1 MGRTLINSQL
11 NSTLQTTGI
20 STKHSE
26 NKANHI
32 FNQMPDLEPLLIRA
46 ARLEN
51 VERSPAWMMRQ
62 AGRYQK
68 TFREI
73 ANRYPSFRDRSESID
88 LIVEITLQ
96 PYNSFKPDGVILF
109 SDILTPLPALGIE
122 FIIDDKKG
130 PVLDKTIQD
139 EDALQL
145 MHNIDISK
153 VSFVG
158 ESLKQLRHEVSQ
170 QTAVMGFIGSPWTLA
185 TYIVEGGSSATYKT
199 IKSIMFKNP
208 KLLDSILS
216 RLTEALIEYVRFQL
230 LSGAHTVQ
238 IFDSWGGQLPPRMWN
253 LWSLPYI
260 KTIVNSIKTE
270 FPGVPLA
277 LYSNGSGGLLEKMGE
292 TGVEI
297 IGLDWSVDI
306 ADARNRIGNDI
317 CIQGNIDP
325 LVLFANPESITEA
338 LLDTLIKAGP
348 K

>member
-1 MGRTLINSQL
+1 
-11 NSTLQTTGI
+11 
-20 STKHSE
+20 
-26 NKANHI
+26 
-32 FNQMPDLEPLLIRA
+32 
-46 ARLEN
+46 
-51 VERSPAWMMRQ
+51 
-62 AGRYQK
+62 
-68 TFREI
+68 
-73 ANRYPSFRDRSESID
+73 
-88 LIVEITLQ
+88 
-96 PYNSFKPDGVILF
+96 
-109 SDILTPLPALGIE
+109 LTPLPALGIE

-153 VSFVG
+153 ISFVG

-325 LVLFANPESITEA
+325 LVLFANSVGSKHK
-338 LLDTLIKAGP
+338 LLCNYYRARVF
-348 K
+348 